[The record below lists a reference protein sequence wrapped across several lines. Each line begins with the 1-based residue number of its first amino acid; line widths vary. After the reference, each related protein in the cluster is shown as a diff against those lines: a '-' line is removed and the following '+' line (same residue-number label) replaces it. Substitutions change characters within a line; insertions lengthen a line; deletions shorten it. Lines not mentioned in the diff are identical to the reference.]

1 MPTANTKRSARHD
14 CLPRV
19 HSTLRRRPVWDMVVL
34 GGVERLTE
42 RLMSGTEF
50 SDDDLGD
57 MRALRQ
63 RLRAFDA
70 ALEARELAAGGPD
83 GLE

>member
-1 MPTANTKRSARHD
+1 MTG
-14 CLPRV
+14 LPRV
-19 HSTLRRRPVWDMVVL
+19 HSTLRKKPVWDLVLL
-34 GGVERLTE
+34 GGIERLTE

-50 SDDDLGD
+50 SDDDLSD

-70 ALEARELAAGGPD
+70 ALEARERLAGIG
-83 GLE
+83 EVE